1 MWKRCQ
7 CRYNPKV
14 AASASLEY
22 PASAPVLSP
31 PRLPWVDAI
40 RACAILMVV
49 ATHVVTTIQQR
60 SFANAG
66 HWWTTLLAHV
76 LVRPCVPLFVML
88 SGTLLLDPSRS
99 EPIPVFLRKRFSRVL
114 IPYLFWTSVY
124 LALHQ
129 LAGNHPLTVSGMLWS
144 VVETPVS
151 GHLWFVQMILG
162 VYLATPVLRIFV
174 RGASRSDLY
183 FFCLIWGIWV
193 LMNACQT
200 MADVNLHIKPYVATS
215 YVGYFVLGYLLRDVA
230 VDGRRKWLLAA
241 FVAAFA
247 FTAVASHIVM
257 ARAGGKTSLRFLD
270 NLNPNLIVLSAAIFL
285 LLRDIPYAR
294 LYGRV
299 SWLDAAVRSLSG
311 AAYSIY
317 LAHVLVLIA
326 LGRYRL
332 DGLVTH
338 PVLGIPI
345 VVGVTTALTWVLV
358 MVMRRAPYLR
368 MAVSG

>member
-1 MWKRCQ
+1 
-7 CRYNPKV
+7 
-14 AASASLEY
+14 
-22 PASAPVLSP
+22 
-31 PRLPWVDAI
+31 VDAI

-60 SFANAG
+60 SFATAG

-88 SGTLLLDPSRS
+88 SGMLLLDPAKS
-99 EPIPVFLRKRFSRVL
+99 EPIAVFLRKRFSRVL
-114 IPYLFWTSVY
+114 IPYLFWTCVY
-124 LALHQ
+124 LALNQ
-129 LAGNHPLTVSGMLWS
+129 LSGNHPMTVSGMLRS

-183 FFCLIWGIWV
+183 FFCLVWGIWV

-230 VDGRRKWLLAA
+230 LYGRRRWVLAAA

-247 FTAVASHIVM
+247 FTTVASHIVM
-257 ARAGGKTSLRFLD
+257 SRAGGRTSLQFLD
-270 NLNPNLIVLSAAIFL
+270 NLNPNLVILSAALFL
-285 LLRDIPYAR
+285 LLRDIPYER
-294 LYGRV
+294 LYRKV
-299 SWLDAAVRSLSG
+299 SWLGAAVRSLSG

-317 LAHVLVLIA
+317 LAHVLVLIG

-332 DGLVTH
+332 DGLAVH
-338 PVLGIPI
+338 PVLGIPMI
-345 VVGVTTALTWVLV
+345 AGVTTLITWALV
-358 MVMRRAPYLR
+358 MAMRKAPYLR
-368 MAVSG
+368 MTVSG